1 MSREEL
7 EKIYEEL
14 DAAVA
19 QLQAIAKVLAE
30 IREKL
35 ASGGGPGPK

>member
-7 EKIYEEL
+7 EKIYEQL
-14 DAAVA
+14 DAAVD
-19 QLQAIAKVLAE
+19 QLQAVAQVLAE
-30 IREKL
+30 IRVKL